1 MSNESFQKV
10 FHNAFELGFHWC
22 LLAFYVWY
30 DTTWVYFLAASK
42 VSRIFNYR
50 KYESNISQVW
60 FCLYSYFVWYLCR
73 EMQLSLTPCSCAME
87 NYVLYLSDIC
97 VHCLHNHFIIIIIV
111 SLRVSVS
118 ICIRVCTYVCITMYW
133 QYWEPILD
141 LTHFTFPLCNKFS
154 GC

>member
-30 DTTWVYFLAASK
+30 DTTWVYFLSDSYL
-42 VSRIFNYR
+42 VFFNI
-50 KYESNISQVW
+50 ENINQTFLEYD
-60 FCLYSYFVWYLCR
+60 FCHYSYFVWYVCR

-118 ICIRVCTYVCITMYW
+118 ICIRVCGRTCVSPCIDNIGN
-133 QYWEPILD
+133 Q
-141 LTHFTFPLCNKFS
+141 F
-154 GC
+154 